1 MSAAGGER
9 SPQRSQGQPPQRRG
23 KTERSVPRMSKGAQK
38 RAFVHPTT
46 VLCPGYGLIRGEAI
60 EQAVAS
66 GAAQI
71 GLAATAVRAARG
83 MRRVPRFRGIVVA
96 QALAVM
102 MADHRG
108 ALPALGPIAAGP
120 ILAGREGPAVR
131 LRAGQHVMPIGRI
144 AAAV

>member
-60 EQAVAS
+60 EQAVAP
-66 GAAQI
+66 GAARI
-71 GLAATAVRAARG
+71 GLAAAAVPAARK

-96 QALAVM
+96 QALSM
-102 MADHRG
+102 RPDGLCLWRK
-108 ALPALGPIAAGP
+108 P
-120 ILAGREGPAVR
+120 
-131 LRAGQHVMPIGRI
+131 
-144 AAAV
+144 

>member
-1 MSAAGGER
+1 MSAVGGERSSQRSRGER

-23 KTERSVPRMSKGAQK
+23 KTERSVPRISKGAQE
-38 RAFVHPTT
+38 RAFVPLQPCYARDT
-46 VLCPGYGLIRGEAI
+46 GLIRGEAI
-60 EQAVAS
+60 EQAVAA

-108 ALPALGPIAAGP
+108 ALPA
-120 ILAGREGPAVR
+120 
-131 LRAGQHVMPIGRI
+131 
-144 AAAV
+144 